1 MMAQYRDRLAPVWNE
16 RRGRSHGLSED
27 KAQRDLDEP
36 GPESWRN
43 MRAWSLPVLVRK
55 IGAQTENEDPQ
66 PHVVD
71 AFGLRMIN

>member
-1 MMAQYRDRLAPVWNE
+1 MMAQNRDRLAPVWNE

-27 KAQRDLDEP
+27 KAQRGLDKP

-43 MRAWSLPVLVRK
+43 MRARSLPDLVRER
-55 IGAQTENEDPQ
+55 GPQTENEDPQ

-71 AFGLRMIN
+71 TFGLRMIN